1 MYIYNIHF
9 LSFLSHSLCDVWTT
23 HIERKRVLLM
33 MDTINRETET
43 LSRIRLQESII
54 LLLSRWY
61 ALQMAIKNQ
70 WGGCDSL
77 QKSHQLASH
86 LFSWLS
92 KSNAP
97 IRIEDLENLL
107 YESMLLTF
115 NTEIEDGSIEQV
127 YIHAYILC
135 LSHFPF
141 LILPNFM
148 FVKVFNLFE
157 VCEILYMFKIDH

>member
-23 HIERKRVLLM
+23 HIERETKVLLM
-33 MDTINRETET
+33 MDSIYRETET
-43 LSRIRLQESII
+43 LSIIRLQEGII

-92 KSNAP
+92 KSNGNCLVVQFSRFHFF
-97 IRIEDLENLL
+97 IYFIDSSFIMSHL
-107 YESMLLTF
+107 F
-115 NTEIEDGSIEQV
+115 F
-127 YIHAYILC
+127 LC
-135 LSHFPF
+135 
-141 LILPNFM
+141 FM
-148 FVKVFNLFE
+148 
-157 VCEILYMFKIDH
+157 

>member
-1 MYIYNIHF
+1 
-9 LSFLSHSLCDVWTT
+9 
-23 HIERKRVLLM
+23 

-127 YIHAYILC
+127 CDLLTTFDLPGAREIELQGNDYLYLYIAKHI
-135 LSHFPF
+135 S
-141 LILPNFM
+141 
-148 FVKVFNLFE
+148 FN
-157 VCEILYMFKIDH
+157 

>member
-1 MYIYNIHF
+1 M
-9 LSFLSHSLCDVWTT
+9 
-23 HIERKRVLLM
+23 
-33 MDTINRETET
+33 
-43 LSRIRLQESII
+43 
-54 LLLSRWY
+54 
-61 ALQMAIKNQ
+61 
-70 WGGCDSL
+70 
-77 QKSHQLASH
+77 SH
-86 LFSWLS
+86 LFFFFVICKFVLIT
-92 KSNAP
+92 AP

>member
-1 MYIYNIHF
+1 
-9 LSFLSHSLCDVWTT
+9 
-23 HIERKRVLLM
+23 M

-92 KSNAP
+92 KSNGNCVL
-97 IRIEDLENLL
+97 D
-107 YESMLLTF
+107 
-115 NTEIEDGSIEQV
+115 
-127 YIHAYILC
+127 
-135 LSHFPF
+135 
-141 LILPNFM
+141 
-148 FVKVFNLFE
+148 
-157 VCEILYMFKIDH
+157 